1 MVRMLALKVTGGQ
14 LAYKVLFEGGN
25 LETSNPLEFAMKDIL
40 RSLWMTVFLVTLMP
54 FQCFGATENLDEMAN
69 RISRIGTTNTFS
81 YQYMENAGN
90 HYLWQ
95 PETLRYSDVLY
106 GTEVWKI
113 VGSGLEGNEFQ
124 DISFPQFSAD
134 GKYIVF
140 RTDRNTASL

>member
-54 FQCFGATENLDEMAN
+54 FQCFGATE
-69 RISRIGTTNTFS
+69 
-81 YQYMENAGN
+81 
-90 HYLWQ
+90 
-95 PETLRYSDVLY
+95 TLRYSDVLY

-140 RTDRNTASL
+140 RTDRN